1 VDFPADFVQKELAG
15 RKGVYEV
22 EVVEVK
28 EKVLPA
34 LDDAFAKTL
43 GAESLEKLE
52 AGVRADLEN
61 ELKFKLSRDLRA
73 QILKELM
80 GRVNFELPESAV
92 AQETKNVVYDLVRE
106 NSKRGV
112 SRETIEKEKDAI
124 YSAATSN
131 AKDRVKLQFLAQK
144 IAEKEDIKVSQEEIL
159 RRVQT
164 MAAMYQIPPEKF
176 VKDLQK
182 RNGFIEIY
190 DQLAHEKVL
199 EFLET
204 NAQIE
209 EVPAAEVNPS

>member
-1 VDFPADFVQKELAG
+1 
-15 RKGVYEV
+15 
-22 EVVEVK
+22 
-28 EKVLPA
+28 VLPV
-34 LDDAFAKTL
+34 LDDEFAKSL
-43 GAESLEKLE
+43 GAENLGKLQ

-61 ELKFKLSRDLRA
+61 ELKYKLSRDLRA

-80 GRVNFELPESAV
+80 TRVNFDLPESAV

-106 NSKRGV
+106 NAKRGV

-131 AKDRVKLQFLAQK
+131 AKERVKLQFLVQK

-164 MAAMYQIPPEKF
+164 LAAMYQIPPDKF

-204 NAQIE
+204 NAKIE
-209 EVPAAEVNPS
+209 EVPVAA